1 MSAIKP
7 FDIRQKII
15 AASTSTGWEAP
26 HVSFVC
32 RLPVEALVGYLHEL
46 NDDQHAGSQGDSSQ
60 GGAQDD
66 NERRTA
72 PRIAFNTLV
81 VYLLVQAL
89 RENPLLNTRIHYHR
103 LLASGHLEPQEHI
116 DVNMPVLLASGE
128 MMTVCLEACERQSLT
143 DLQAMVNSL
152 SERVANTD
160 MAVPLMQTGLD
171 DTYQMLRKGSMI
183 KPLGR
188 FVGLKIGKSHMP
200 GIARKRKRA
209 YRSMEPGGRIE
220 AHELRR
226 GTVTISN
233 LGAAIKGIDG
243 YPAIID
249 LVSPQ
254 VLAIGIGA
262 LHEGTLPLCLVFD
275 HRALDF
281 PAVAPF
287 VKRIAELFAKPRAE
301 LEKTRDLTR

>member
-1 MSAIKP
+1 VSTIKP

-15 AASTSTGWEAP
+15 AASTSQGWGAP

-32 RLPVEALVGYLHEL
+32 HLPATALGDYLRGL
-46 NDDQHAGSQGDSSQ
+46 N
-60 GGAQDD
+60 GAQLDD
-66 NERRTA
+66 RRRDE
-72 PRIAFNTLV
+72 PRIALNTLI

-103 LLASGHLEPQEHI
+103 LLASGHLEPQAHI
-116 DVNMPVLLASGE
+116 DVNMPVLLPSGE
-128 MMTVCLEACERQSLT
+128 MMTVCLEACESRPLA
-143 DLQAMVNSL
+143 DLQVMVDSL
-152 SERVANTD
+152 SRRIASTD

-171 DTYQMLRKGSMI
+171 DTYQMLRQGKLIG
-183 KPLGR
+183 PLGR

-209 YRSMEPGGRIE
+209 YRSLEPSERIE
-220 AHELRR
+220 ARELRR

-243 YPAIID
+243 YPAMID

-262 LHEGTLPLCLVFD
+262 LYEGILPLCLVFD

-287 VKRIAELFAKPRAE
+287 VRRVAELFAEPQAVKGEAAS
-301 LEKTRDLTR
+301 T